1 MSEAEAAPRRG
12 LLVVLSGP
20 SAVGKDSVLKR
31 VFQLDPSL
39 KYSVSYT
46 TRQPRPGEVDG
57 VDYSFVSDEEFDRLV
72 EGGELLEWAHVH
84 GHRSGTGKARV
95 EAALESG
102 EHIALNIDV
111 QGAEQ
116 IHQLLPGALRIFL
129 APPSMEELARRR
141 AERATEDAA
150 DLARRASDAEIEM
163 GYSDRYDVVVVND
176 DIDRAASQ
184 VLDVIN
190 RRRGTQQ

>member
-1 MSEAEAAPRRG
+1 MSGAEGGPRRG

-20 SAVGKDSVLKR
+20 SGVGKDSVLKR
-31 VFQLDPSL
+31 VFKLDPTL
-39 KYSVSYT
+39 RYSVSYT

-57 VDYSFVSDEEFDRLV
+57 VDYSFVSDDQFDRLV
-72 EGGELLEWAHVH
+72 EGGELLEWANVH

-102 EHIALNIDV
+102 QDIALNIDV
-111 QGAEQ
+111 QGGEQ
-116 IHQLLPGALRIFL
+116 IHSLMPGAMRIFL
-129 APPSMEELARRR
+129 APPSIEELGRRR
-141 AERATEDAA
+141 AERGTEDAA
-150 DLARRASDAEIEM
+150 DLARRASDAEMEM